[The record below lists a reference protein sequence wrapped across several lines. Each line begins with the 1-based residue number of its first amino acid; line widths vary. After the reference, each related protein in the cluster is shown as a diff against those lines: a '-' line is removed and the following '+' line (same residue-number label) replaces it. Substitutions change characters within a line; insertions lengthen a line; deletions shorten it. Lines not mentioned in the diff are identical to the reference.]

1 MICEKR
7 FDIFLKRGL
16 TLYDLLC
23 QYWYFIDIHFYM
35 REGGVQMCMA
45 LMSFQGD
52 PSNSMH
58 QIGSQF
64 NIIPDHFLVQCHLR
78 VPWSD
83 PH

>member
-35 REGGVQMCMA
+35 REGGVQMCYQWKCMA

-58 QIGSQF
+58 QIG
-64 NIIPDHFLVQCHLR
+64 
-78 VPWSD
+78 
-83 PH
+83 